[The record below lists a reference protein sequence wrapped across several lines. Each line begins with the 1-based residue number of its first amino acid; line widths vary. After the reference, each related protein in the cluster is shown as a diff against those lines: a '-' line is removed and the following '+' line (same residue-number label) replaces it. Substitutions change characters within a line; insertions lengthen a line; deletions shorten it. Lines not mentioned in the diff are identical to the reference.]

1 MFILFKWKFTFKERR
16 GGVIIKLV
24 HENCGVVGVLS
35 LNGDNVIP
43 FVIDSLRALQHRG
56 QEAWGLAV
64 PGRSPFKRLGLVSAA
79 APEFPTVV
87 RRYNS
92 CAAIGHVR
100 YSTFGKSTLE
110 NAQPLKIKDLC
121 IAHNGTIANVQE
133 LSGMVGGCS
142 FTPQTMSDTL
152 VVAKRLVMHLA
163 DTHDMTEAVDILKG
177 EMVGSFCFTFLTD
190 DGSVYAARDTKGFRP
205 LVLGIH
211 RETNTYIIASESCAL
226 SAIGAHLIRDVE
238 PGELI
243 KMNRDGLQS
252 HQFSI
257 DKPHAHCAFEY
268 TYFAHPSSIM
278 EGVNVYA
285 ARKRIGH
292 FLAKIFPI
300 TDAEVVI
307 PVPDSARPAA
317 LGYAQELGVPFE
329 EGLLKDIYKKKGL
342 MRSFIEPYQEDR
354 VEINKGIIPI
364 RDVIE
369 GKNVV
374 IVDDSIVRGTSS
386 ASIIKTLRSAGAKKI
401 NMLVTYPPI
410 RYPCYAGID
419 FPSQNEL
426 LAYQQSKGGDISKTD
441 LEAKVSKVIGADF
454 VAYNNTS
461 NLANAIGLPKEEL
474 CFTCTTG
481 DYSSLGL
488 KPIFKT
494 REEMKGKE

>member
-1 MFILFKWKFTFKERR
+1 
-16 GGVIIKLV
+16 LV
-24 HENCGVVGVLS
+24 HENCGVVGVFS

-79 APEFPTVV
+79 APEFPTVI
-87 RRYNS
+87 RKYNS
-92 CAAIGHVR
+92 SAAIGHVR

-121 IAHNGTIANVQE
+121 VAHNGTIANVQE

-163 DTHDMTEAVDILKG
+163 DTHDMTEAVNILKG
-177 EMVGSFCFTFLTD
+177 EMLGSFCFTFLTD
-190 DGSVYAARDTKGFRP
+190 NGSVYAARDTKGFRP

-226 SAIGAHLIRDVE
+226 SAIGAYLLRDVE

-268 TYFAHPSSIM
+268 TYFAHPSSVM

-292 FLAKIFPI
+292 FLAEKFPI
-300 TDAEVVI
+300 IDAEVVI

-317 LGYAQELGVPFE
+317 LGYAQQLGVPFE

-386 ASIIKTLRSAGAKKI
+386 ASIIKTLRSARAKKI

-419 FPSQNEL
+419 FPSQKEL
-426 LAYQQSKGGDISKTD
+426 LAYQQSNGDISKTD
-441 LEAKVSKVIGADF
+441 LEAKVARVIGADF

-461 NLANAIGLPKEEL
+461 NLADAIGLPKEEL

-494 REEMKGKE
+494 REEMKGEE

>member
-1 MFILFKWKFTFKERR
+1 M
-16 GGVIIKLV
+16 V
-24 HENCGVVGVLS
+24 HENCGVVGVFS

-64 PGRSPFKRLGLVSAA
+64 PGKSPFKRLGLVSAA

-87 RRYNS
+87 RKYNS
-92 CAAIGHVR
+92 SAAIGHVR

-163 DTHDMTEAVDILKG
+163 DTHDMTEAVNILRG

-190 DGSVYAARDTKGFRP
+190 NGSVYAARDTKGFRP

-226 SAIGAHLIRDVE
+226 SAIGAQLIRDVE

-268 TYFAHPSSIM
+268 TYFAHPSSVM

-292 FLAKIFPI
+292 FLAKKYPI
-300 TDAEVVI
+300 TDADVVI

-317 LGYAQELGVPFE
+317 LGYAQQLGVPFE

-364 RDVIE
+364 LDVIE

-386 ASIIKTLRSAGAKKI
+386 ASIIKTLRSARAKKI

-426 LAYQQSKGGDISKTD
+426 LAYQQSNGDISKTD
-441 LEAKVSKVIGADF
+441 LEAKVSRVIGADF

-461 NLANAIGLPKEEL
+461 NLADAIGLPKEEL

-494 REEMKGKE
+494 REEMKGEE

>member
-1 MFILFKWKFTFKERR
+1 MFILFICKFTFKEHR
-16 GGVIIKLV
+16 GEVIIKLV
-24 HENCGVVGVLS
+24 HENCGVVAVLS

-64 PGRSPFKRLGLVSAA
+64 PGKSPFKRLGLVSAA

-100 YSTFGKSTLE
+100 YSTFGRSTLE

-163 DTHDMTEAVDILKG
+163 DTHDMTEAVNILKG

-190 DGSVYAARDTKGFRP
+190 NGSVYAARDTKGFRP

-226 SAIGAHLIRDVE
+226 SAIGAQLIRDVE

-268 TYFAHPSSIM
+268 TYFAHPSSVM

-292 FLAKIFPI
+292 FLAKKYPI
-300 TDAEVVI
+300 TDADVVI

-317 LGYAQELGVPFE
+317 LGYAQQLGVPFE

-364 RDVIE
+364 LDVIE

-386 ASIIKTLRSAGAKKI
+386 ASIIKTLRSARAKKI

-426 LAYQQSKGGDISKTD
+426 LAYQQSNGDISKTD
-441 LEAKVSKVIGADF
+441 LEAKVSRVIGADF

-461 NLANAIGLPKEEL
+461 NLADAIGLPKEEL

-494 REEMKGKE
+494 REEMKGEE

>member
-1 MFILFKWKFTFKERR
+1 M
-16 GGVIIKLV
+16 V
-24 HENCGVVGVLS
+24 HENCGVVGIFS
-35 LNGDNVIP
+35 LNGENVIP

-64 PGRSPFKRLGLVSAA
+64 PGKTPFKRLGLVSTA
-79 APEFPTVV
+79 APEFPTVI
-87 RRYNS
+87 RKYNS

-163 DTHDMTEAVDILKG
+163 DTHDMTEAVNILKQ

-190 DGSVYAARDTKGFRP
+190 AGSVYAARDTKGFRP
-205 LVLGIH
+205 LVLGFH
-211 RETNTYIIASESCAL
+211 KESNTYIVASESCAL
-226 SAIGAHLIRDVE
+226 SATGAQLIRDVE
-238 PGELI
+238 PGELVKI
-243 KMNRDGLQS
+243 DGGGVQL
-252 HQFSI
+252 HQFSN
-257 DKPHAHCAFEY
+257 DRPHAHCAFEY

-278 EGVNVYA
+278 EGINVYA

-292 FLAKIFPI
+292 ILAKKFPI
-300 TDAEVVI
+300 IDADVVI

-317 LGYAQELGVPFE
+317 LGYAQQLGVPFE
-329 EGLLKDIYKKKGL
+329 EGLLKDIYRKKGL

-364 RDVIE
+364 PDIIE

-386 ASIIKTLRSAGAKKI
+386 ASIIKTLRSARAKKI
-401 NMLVTYPPI
+401 YMIVTYPPI

-419 FPSQNEL
+419 FPSQGEL
-426 LAYQQSKGGDISKTD
+426 LAYQQAKDEISTID
-441 LEAKVSKVIGADF
+441 LGTKVSRVIGADF

-461 NLANAIGLPKEEL
+461 NLAHAIGLPEQEL

-481 DYSSLGL
+481 DYSSLGI

-494 REEMKGKE
+494 REEMKGER

>member
-1 MFILFKWKFTFKERR
+1 M
-16 GGVIIKLV
+16 V
-24 HENCGVVGVLS
+24 HENCGVVGVFS

-64 PGRSPFKRLGLVSAA
+64 PGKSPFKRLGLVSAA

-87 RRYNS
+87 RKYNS
-92 CAAIGHVR
+92 SAAIGHVR

-152 VVAKRLVMHLA
+152 VVAKRLVTHLA
-163 DTHDMTEAVDILKG
+163 NTHDMTEAIDILKS

-190 DGSVYAARDTKGFRP
+190 NGSVYAARDTKGFRP
-205 LVLGIH
+205 LVIGIH

-226 SAIGAHLIRDVE
+226 SAIGAYLLRDVE

-268 TYFAHPSSIM
+268 TYFAHPSSVM

-292 FLAKIFPI
+292 FLAKKFPI
-300 TDAEVVI
+300 TDA
-307 PVPDSARPAA
+307 
-317 LGYAQELGVPFE
+317 
-329 EGLLKDIYKKKGL
+329 
-342 MRSFIEPYQEDR
+342 
-354 VEINKGIIPI
+354 
-364 RDVIE
+364 
-369 GKNVV
+369 
-374 IVDDSIVRGTSS
+374 
-386 ASIIKTLRSAGAKKI
+386 
-401 NMLVTYPPI
+401 
-410 RYPCYAGID
+410 
-419 FPSQNEL
+419 
-426 LAYQQSKGGDISKTD
+426 
-441 LEAKVSKVIGADF
+441 
-454 VAYNNTS
+454 
-461 NLANAIGLPKEEL
+461 
-474 CFTCTTG
+474 
-481 DYSSLGL
+481 
-488 KPIFKT
+488 
-494 REEMKGKE
+494 

>member
-1 MFILFKWKFTFKERR
+1 MFILFICKFTFKEHR
-16 GGVIIKLV
+16 GEVIIKLV
-24 HENCGVVGVLS
+24 HENCGVVAVLS

-64 PGRSPFKRLGLVSAA
+64 PGKSPFKRLGLVSAA

-163 DTHDMTEAVDILKG
+163 DTHDMTEAVNILKG

-190 DGSVYAARDTKGFRP
+190 NGSVYAARDTKGFRP

-268 TYFAHPSSIM
+268 TYFAHPSSVM

-292 FLAKIFPI
+292 FLAKKYPI
-300 TDAEVVI
+300 TDADVVI

-317 LGYAQELGVPFE
+317 LGYAQQLGVPFE

-354 VEINKGIIPI
+354 VEINKGIVPI
-364 RDVIE
+364 LDVIE

-386 ASIIKTLRSAGAKKI
+386 ASIIKTLRSARAKKI

-426 LAYQQSKGGDISKTD
+426 LAYQQSNGDISKTD
-441 LEAKVSKVIGADF
+441 LEAKVSRVIGADF

-461 NLANAIGLPKEEL
+461 NLADAIGLPKEEL

>member
-1 MFILFKWKFTFKERR
+1 
-16 GGVIIKLV
+16 
-24 HENCGVVGVLS
+24 
-35 LNGDNVIP
+35 
-43 FVIDSLRALQHRG
+43 
-56 QEAWGLAV
+56 
-64 PGRSPFKRLGLVSAA
+64 
-79 APEFPTVV
+79 
-87 RRYNS
+87 
-92 CAAIGHVR
+92 
-100 YSTFGKSTLE
+100 
-110 NAQPLKIKDLC
+110 
-121 IAHNGTIANVQE
+121 
-133 LSGMVGGCS
+133 
-142 FTPQTMSDTL
+142 
-152 VVAKRLVMHLA
+152 
-163 DTHDMTEAVDILKG
+163 
-177 EMVGSFCFTFLTD
+177 
-190 DGSVYAARDTKGFRP
+190 
-205 LVLGIH
+205 
-211 RETNTYIIASESCAL
+211 
-226 SAIGAHLIRDVE
+226 
-238 PGELI
+238 
-243 KMNRDGLQS
+243 
-252 HQFSI
+252 
-257 DKPHAHCAFEY
+257 
-268 TYFAHPSSIM
+268 M

-292 FLAKIFPI
+292 FLAKKYPV
-300 TDAEVVI
+300 TDADVVI

-317 LGYAQELGVPFE
+317 LGYAQQLGVPFE

-364 RDVIE
+364 LDVIE

-386 ASIIKTLRSAGAKKI
+386 ASIIKTLRSARAKKI

-426 LAYQQSKGGDISKTD
+426 LAYQQSNGDISKTD
-441 LEAKVSKVIGADF
+441 LEAKVSRVIGADF

-461 NLANAIGLPKEEL
+461 NLADAIGLPKEEL